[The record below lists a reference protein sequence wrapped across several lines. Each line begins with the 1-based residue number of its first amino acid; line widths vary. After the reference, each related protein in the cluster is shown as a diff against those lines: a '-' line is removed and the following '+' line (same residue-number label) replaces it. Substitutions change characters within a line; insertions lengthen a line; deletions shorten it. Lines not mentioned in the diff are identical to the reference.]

1 MYLSPNKSLEIT
13 DLSTVQNSQVSADYL
28 TKPIEVSKEMC
39 RVLKPGGLAIVRWSF
54 CPLYMIR
61 FTSSLTTIFDYVQL
75 FLQVILYCS

>member
-39 RVLKPGGLAIVRWSF
+39 RVLKPGGLAIVR
-54 CPLYMIR
+54 
-61 FTSSLTTIFDYVQL
+61 
-75 FLQVILYCS
+75 